1 MAANAPGNT
10 LTNINLT
17 GVVSGNSVQI
27 KLTPVVSGVNNE
39 GVYFVGKITLYW
51 MGHACNAPSLSF

>member
-1 MAANAPGNT
+1 M
-10 LTNINLT
+10 TNINLT